1 MINFDTVK
9 AAILSNNFT
18 DEQLVELHHC
28 VKNARTEFEWQ
39 KRRFTPVKANRI
51 AVVLIGYSRLLGSIR
66 PGDGVTLHQHF
77 HRYFST
83 IAENVD
89 YYVLS
94 WIPVDF
100 KSEQTVVPLF
110 EVLWPN
116 RLFYK
121 LYDDQNLQFNTYN
134 KTLKLTY
141 LAKLAA
147 EEIRK
152 VEARGRFT
160 YPYVIETRLDN
171 YMKFHN
177 SYNLQFLNDN
187 EMVTSAGPMGDKAPG
202 RKWNSQIDSIDDFE
216 MPGWYFRMNSS
227 TYSNFSNRFDFF
239 MENHSQLFP
248 KPNSANIHKDM
259 AYYFKKYPQY
269 TIHNSDDYIKYF
281 FCVTMDQMPPP
292 L

>member
-9 AAILSNNFT
+9 AAILSNYFT
-18 DEQLVELHHC
+18 DEQLVELHHT
-28 VKNARTEFEWQ
+28 VKTARDELEWQ
-39 KRRFTPVKANRI
+39 KRQFTPVKAHRI

-66 PGDGVTLHQHF
+66 PGDGVTLHQHL

-100 KSEQTVVPLF
+100 QSKKTVVPLF
-110 EVLWPN
+110 EILFPN
-116 RLFYK
+116 KLFYK
-121 LYDDQNLQFNTYN
+121 LYDDQNLNFNTYN
-134 KTLKLTY
+134 RTLKLTY
-141 LAKLAA
+141 LAKLAS

-152 VEARGRFT
+152 VESRGRFV
-160 YPYVIETRLDN
+160 YDNVIETRLDN
-171 YMKFHN
+171 YMKHHN
-177 SYNLQFLNDN
+177 FRNIASLKEND
-187 EMVTSAGPMGDKAPG
+187 MVAHAGHMGPKAPG
-202 RKWNSQIDSIDDFE
+202 RKWDSKIDSIDDFE

-239 MENHSQLFP
+239 MENYSKLFP
-248 KPNSANIHKDM
+248 EEYSANIHKDM

-269 TIHNSDDYIKYF
+269 TIHDSDDFIKF
-281 FCVTMDQMPPP
+281 FVCVTMDQMPPP